1 MAKNQKN
8 NHSRSR
14 SKSTRIK
21 RHKILITGSEGFIGS
36 AITRELIKKNFEIY
50 GIGRKRRDVK
60 KYKYFKIDL
69 TKKKSIRK
77 FF

>member
-36 AITRELIKKNFEIY
+36 AITKELIKNFEIY
-50 GIGRKRRDVK
+50 GIGRKRRNVK

-69 TKKKSIRK
+69 TKKSIRK